1 MALQHPVAI
10 ITRETQTDVVVKID
24 RGMQTEFDKSDKKIQ
39 TSQKGDK
46 LYAPNKNDTERPRGG
61 QRHSNRVINKNKM
74 VCFYV
79 LQ

>member
-39 TSQKGDK
+39 SSQKGDK
-46 LYAPNKNDTERPRGG
+46 LYERIKTTRKDREGDQDTLIE
-61 QRHSNRVINKNKM
+61 
-74 VCFYV
+74 
-79 LQ
+79 